1 MTIHGAPC
9 SCGALGAA
17 AERPAAEEKKLVTDI
32 NETASGRARK
42 QRPAVGISLFARDG
56 QAIWENG
63 IHQNIAFLAMM
74 LKRSD
79 RVGPVYFLNGG
90 DAKALPAGLD
100 LDGLDV
106 PLVNPADVTHDIDVV
121 IEMGAQ
127 LPVEWL
133 RHVKALG
140 AKLVA
145 CYVGHTY
152 SGLAETPI
160 FDKPPG
166 HIFNGT
172 QFDEVW
178 VLEKS
183 QKIDVPLL
191 RTLTRAPVHTIPHL
205 WSPYFLDR
213 RIAALAA
220 EGATFGYR
228 PGRRPW
234 RLATLEPNISVVK
247 TCHYPM
253 LVCDELYRARPDAVQ
268 HLFVVNSMHM
278 KEHPTFVHFAN
289 SLDLVRQH
297 KATFEPRLDLP
308 GFMARHADAV
318 VSHHWENAQNYLYYD
333 VLYGGYPLLHN
344 SPLLGDAGYYYPD
357 FDSATGG
364 RVLLDAWLHHDE
376 RLDDYRAKADRL
388 LRAVSIDN
396 PANLDA
402 FVTRLVA

>member
-1 MTIHGAPC
+1 MTYIDQA
-9 SCGALGAA
+9 
-17 AERPAAEEKKLVTDI
+17 
-32 NETASGRARK
+32 ASGGTRRE
-42 QRPAVGISLFARDG
+42 RPAVGISLFARDG

-63 IHQNIAFLAMM
+63 IHQNIAYLAMM

-79 RVGPVYFLNGG
+79 RIGPVYFLNGG
-90 DAKALPAGLD
+90 DANALPVGLE
-100 LDGLDV
+100 LDSLDI
-106 PLVNPADVTHDIDVV
+106 PLVKPTDVTHDIDVV

-140 AKLVA
+140 TKLVA

-160 FDKPPG
+160 FGKPSG
-166 HIFNGT
+166 HVFNGT

-191 RTLTRAPVHTIPHL
+191 RTLTRAPVHTMPHL

-213 RIAALAA
+213 RIAALAS
-220 EGATFGYR
+220 GGVTFGYR

-234 RLATLEPNISVVK
+234 HLATLEPNISVVK
-247 TCHYPM
+247 SCHYPM
-253 LVCDELYRARPDAVQ
+253 LACDEFYRAHPEAVQ
-268 HLFVVNSMHM
+268 HLFVVNSIHM
-278 KEHPTFVHFAN
+278 KAHPTFVHFAN
-289 SLDLVRQH
+289 NLDLVRQQ
-297 KATFEPRLDLP
+297 KATFEPRMDLP

-318 VSHHWENAQNYLYYD
+318 VSHHWENPQNYLYYD
-333 VLYGGYPLLHN
+333 VLYGGYPLIHN
-344 SPLLGDAGYYYPD
+344 STLLGDAGYYYPD
-357 FDSATGG
+357 FDSAAGG
-364 RVLLDAWLHHDE
+364 RALYDAWLHHDE
-376 RLDDYRAKADRL
+376 RLDDYRAKAGRL
-388 LRAVSIDN
+388 LQAVSIDN

-402 FVTRLVA
+402 FVARLVA

>member
-1 MTIHGAPC
+1 MTHIDQA
-9 SCGALGAA
+9 
-17 AERPAAEEKKLVTDI
+17 
-32 NETASGRARK
+32 ASGGIRRE
-42 QRPAVGISLFARDG
+42 RPAVGISLFARDG

-63 IHQNIAFLAMM
+63 IHQNIAYLAMM

-90 DAKALPAGLD
+90 DANALPAGLE

-106 PLVNPADVTHDIDVV
+106 PLVKPTDVTHDIDVV

-140 AKLVA
+140 TKLVA

-160 FDKPPG
+160 FGKPSG
-166 HIFNGT
+166 HVFNGT

-191 RTLTRAPVHTIPHL
+191 RTLTRAPVHTMPHL

-213 RIAALAA
+213 RIAALAS
-220 EGATFGYR
+220 EGVTFGYR

-234 RLATLEPNISVVK
+234 HLATLEPNISVVK
-247 TCHYPM
+247 SCHYPM
-253 LVCDELYRARPDAVQ
+253 LACDEFYRAHPDAVQ
-268 HLFVVNSMHM
+268 HLFVVNSIHM
-278 KEHPTFVHFAN
+278 KAHPTFVHFAN
-289 SLDLVRQH
+289 NLELVRQQ
-297 KATFEPRLDLP
+297 KATFEPRMDLP

-318 VSHHWENAQNYLYYD
+318 VSHHWENPQNYLYYD
-333 VLYGGYPLLHN
+333 VLYGGYPLIHN
-344 SPLLGDAGYYYPD
+344 STLLGDAGYYYPD
-357 FDSATGG
+357 FDSAAGG
-364 RVLLDAWLHHDE
+364 RALYDAWLHHDE
-376 RLDDYRAKADRL
+376 RLDDYRAKAGRL
-388 LRAVSIDN
+388 LQAVSIDN

-402 FVTRLVA
+402 FVARLVA

>member
-1 MTIHGAPC
+1 M
-9 SCGALGAA
+9 
-17 AERPAAEEKKLVTDI
+17 TDI

-160 FDKPPG
+160 FDKPSS

-297 KATFEPRLDLP
+297 NATFEPRLDLP

>member
-1 MTIHGAPC
+1 MTDNTQAASRGARNP
-9 SCGALGAA
+9 
-17 AERPAAEEKKLVTDI
+17 
-32 NETASGRARK
+32 
-42 QRPAVGISLFARDG
+42 RPAVGISLFARDG

-74 LKRSD
+74 LKRSE

-90 DAKALPAGLD
+90 DANALPAGLE
-100 LDGLDV
+100 LDGLGV
-106 PLVNPADVTHDIDVV
+106 PLVKPSDVTHALDVV

-133 RHVKALG
+133 RHMKALG
-140 AKLVA
+140 TKLVA

-152 SGLAETPI
+152 SGLAEKPI
-160 FDKPPG
+160 FGKPSG

-213 RIAALAA
+213 RIVALAS
-220 EGATFGYR
+220 EGLTFGYR

-234 RLATLEPNISVVK
+234 NLATLEPNISVVK
-247 TCHYPM
+247 SCHYPM
-253 LVCDELYRARPDAVQ
+253 LACDAFYRAQPDAVQ

-278 KEHPTFVHFAN
+278 KSHPTFVHFAN
-289 SLDLVRQH
+289 SLELVRQH
-297 KATFEPRLDLP
+297 KATFEPRIDLP
-308 GFMARHADAV
+308 GFMARHANAV

-333 VLYGGYPLLHN
+333 VLYGGYPLIHN
-344 SPLLGDAGYYYPD
+344 STLLGDAGYYYPD
-357 FDSATGG
+357 FDCAAGG
-364 RVLLDAWLHHDE
+364 QALRDAWLHHDE
-376 RLDDYRAKADRL
+376 QLDDYRAKAGRL
-388 LRAVSIDN
+388 LQSVSIDN

-402 FVTRLVA
+402 FVARLVA

>member
-1 MTIHGAPC
+1 M
-9 SCGALGAA
+9 
-17 AERPAAEEKKLVTDI
+17 TDI
-32 NETASGRARK
+32 NEAASGGTRK

-90 DAKALPAGLD
+90 DASALPTGLE
-100 LDGLDV
+100 LDGLDI
-106 PLVNPADVTHDIDVV
+106 PLVKPADVTHELDVV

-133 RHVKALG
+133 RHMKALG
-140 AKLVA
+140 KKRVA

-152 SGLAETPI
+152 SSLAETPI
-160 FDKPPG
+160 FDKPSG

-172 QFDEVW
+172 SFDEVW

-183 QKIDVPLL
+183 ATIDVPLL
-191 RTLTRAPVHTIPHL
+191 RTLTRAPVYTIPHL

-213 RIAALAA
+213 RVAALAA
-220 EGATFGYR
+220 EGETFGYR

-247 TCHYPM
+247 SCHYPM
-253 LVCDELYRARPDAVQ
+253 LACDEFYRARPDAVQ
-268 HLFVVNSMHM
+268 HMFVVNAVHM

-297 KATFEPRLDLP
+297 KATFEPRIELP

-333 VLYGGYPLLHN
+333 VLHGGYPLIHN
-344 SPLLGDAGYYYPD
+344 STLLGDAGYYYPD
-357 FDSATGG
+357 FDSAAGG
-364 RVLLDAWLHHDE
+364 RALLDAWLHHDD
-376 RLDDYRAKADRL
+376 RLDDYRAKAGRL
-388 LRAVSIDN
+388 LQSVSIDN

-402 FVTRLVA
+402 LVSRLVA

>member
-1 MTIHGAPC
+1 MIGHRPSRNRDGAR
-9 SCGALGAA
+9 L
-17 AERPAAEEKKLVTDI
+17 
-32 NETASGRARK
+32 
-42 QRPAVGISLFARDG
+42 AVGISLFARDG

-90 DAKALPAGLD
+90 DANALPAGLD
-100 LDGLDV
+100 LDGLNV
-106 PLVNPADVTHDIDVV
+106 PLVKPTDVTHELDVV

-127 LPVEWL
+127 LPVEWM
-133 RHVKALG
+133 RYMKVLG
-140 AKLVA
+140 TKIVA

-152 SGLAETPI
+152 SGVTETPI
-160 FDKPPG
+160 FDKPSG

-191 RTLTRAPVHTIPHL
+191 RTLARAPVYTIPHL
-205 WSPYFLDR
+205 WSTYFLDR
-213 RIAALAA
+213 RIAALKS
-220 EGATFGYR
+220 EGMMFGYR
-228 PGRRPW
+228 TGRRPW

-247 TCHYPM
+247 SCHYPM
-253 LVCDELYRARPDAVQ
+253 LTCDEFYRRHPDAVQ

-278 KEHPTFVHFAN
+278 KAHPTFVHFAN

-297 KATFEPRLDLP
+297 KATFEPRIDLP

-318 VSHHWENAQNYLYYD
+318 VSHHWENGQNYLYYD
-333 VLYGGYPLLHN
+333 VLYGGYPLIHN
-344 SPLLGDAGYYYPD
+344 STLIGDAGYYYPD
-357 FDSATGG
+357 FDSAAGG
-364 RVLLDAWLHHDE
+364 RALLEAWLHHDE
-376 RLDDYRAKADRL
+376 RLDDYRAKAGRL
-388 LRAVSIDN
+388 LQSVSIDN

-402 FVTRLVA
+402 FVSRLVA

>member
-1 MTIHGAPC
+1 M
-9 SCGALGAA
+9 
-17 AERPAAEEKKLVTDI
+17 VTDI

-160 FDKPPG
+160 FDKPSG

-191 RTLTRAPVHTIPHL
+191 RTLTRAPVYTIPHL

-268 HLFVVNSMHM
+268 HLFVVNSMHL